1 MFVWLV
7 GFQGHLAFV
16 PAGLG
21 IISAGI
27 GIQLDMRPM
36 LSLDRFKWLTERAR
50 GSVRHAGLHHRAM
63 TGSFEGVALC

>member
-1 MFVWLV
+1 MSIMFVWLV

-27 GIQLDMRPM
+27 GIQQEMQPVLPLDQ
-36 LSLDRFKWLTERAR
+36 FKWLVKRAR
-50 GSVRHAGLHHRAM
+50 WLV
-63 TGSFEGVALC
+63 